1 MLIVSD
7 NTAVTLGG
15 LLSYTPHLI
24 FVIVSEYLK
33 WMKNQDLHLYWSW
46 RWGDT
51 TCLVG
56 KESSAR

>member
-24 FVIVSEYLK
+24 FVIVSEYLGWK
-33 WMKNQDLHLYWSW
+33 TK
-46 RWGDT
+46 
-51 TCLVG
+51 TCIYIGVG
-56 KESSAR
+56 GGEILPVW